1 MCGSFNGQAIAVA
14 WGRRL
19 LYLTLFISLMAAMNL
34 WHIPI
39 TLPYLGA
46 ILSLILTA
54 LFVVQND
61 EAWEELNDMYLEDIS
76 A

>member
-1 MCGSFNGQAIAVA
+1 MV
-14 WGRRL
+14 
-19 LYLTLFISLMAAMNL
+19 AMNL

-54 LFVVQND
+54 LFVVNND

-76 A
+76 QYESPC